1 MRIFLQKQFGEDLE
15 IIDKGEKFDAGDYF
29 TMDADGRMKLKA
41 GTKKI
46 DLSKMSKDDLRKLGI
61 DTRYMTKE
69 QIAKKLK
76 VGHCR
81 LCAQV

>member
-1 MRIFLQKQFGEDLE
+1 MG
-15 IIDKGEKFDAGDYF
+15 
-29 TMDADGRMKLKA
+29 ADGKMKLRT

-46 DLSKMSKDDLRKLGI
+46 DLSKMSKEDLKKLGI

-76 VGHCR
+76 V
-81 LCAQV
+81 